1 LRKSMIMARRSLP
14 SPPAGEGKKSSPFG
28 SPKTPFFFILPI
40 LLTLLA
46 GTQAFAT
53 DAGVAQNVDTSPWWV
68 WPIILFIVTYLI
80 GIIAVLGGLGG
91 AVLFVPIV
99 SGFFPFH
106 YDFVRSAGLLVALS
120 ASLAAGPGL
129 LRRGLAD
136 FRLALPMGL
145 IQSTAAM
152 IGAMVG
158 LAVPAHIVQTA
169 MGMTILA
176 VVAILFFARRSEYP
190 EVGKADALSTA
201 LGIRGAYF
209 ETTLER
215 EVEWKI
221 HRTAKGMGM
230 FAIIGFM
237 AGMFGLGAGWAN
249 VPTFNLLMGA
259 PLKLSVATSMFLL
272 SITDTSAV
280 WVYINQGA
288 VLPMLV
294 APSLIGIMLGS
305 MTGVRLLTRA
315 KPTVIRKIV
324 MIMLFLAGLRA
335 MLKGMGI

>member
-1 LRKSMIMARRSLP
+1 MKRPIIVFLL
-14 SPPAGEGKKSSPFG
+14 SPFG
-28 SPKTPFFFILPI
+28 RSSSLLFVFILAS
-40 LLTLLA
+40 LFTVLA
-46 GTQAFAT
+46 GSQAFA
-53 DAGVAQNVDTSPWWV
+53 VDIAPMQEGEGTPWWV

-80 GIIAVLGGLGG
+80 GIIAVLGGVGG

-106 YDFVRSAGLLVALS
+106 LDFVRGAGLLVALS

-129 LRRGLAD
+129 LRKGLAD

-145 IQSTAAM
+145 IASTSAIA
-152 IGAMVG
+152 GAMAG
-158 LAVPAHIVQTA
+158 LALPAEVVQTA

-176 VVAILFFARRSEYP
+176 IVAIMFLASKSEYP
-190 EVGKADALSTA
+190 DIKRSDALSAA
-201 LGIRGAYF
+201 LGIHGVYF
-209 ETTLER
+209 EQTLGR
-215 EVEWKI
+215 NVEWKI

-230 FAIIGFM
+230 FVIIGFM

-249 VPTFNLLMGA
+249 VPTLNLLMGA
-259 PLKLSVATSMFLL
+259 PLKLSVGTSMFLL
-272 SITDTSAV
+272 SITDTTAA
-280 WVYINQGA
+280 WVYINNGA

-315 KPTVIRKIV
+315 KPTAIRKIV

-335 MLKGMGI
+335 MLKGLGI

>member
-1 LRKSMIMARRSLP
+1 
-14 SPPAGEGKKSSPFG
+14 
-28 SPKTPFFFILPI
+28 
-40 LLTLLA
+40 
-46 GTQAFAT
+46 
-53 DAGVAQNVDTSPWWV
+53 
-68 WPIILFIVTYLI
+68 
-80 GIIAVLGGLGG
+80 
-91 AVLFVPIV
+91 
-99 SGFFPFH
+99 
-106 YDFVRSAGLLVALS
+106 
-120 ASLAAGPGL
+120 
-129 LRRGLAD
+129 
-136 FRLALPMGL
+136 
-145 IQSTAAM
+145 M
-152 IGAMVG
+152 IGAMAG
-158 LAVPAHIVQTA
+158 LALPAEIVQTA

-176 VVAILFFARRSEYP
+176 VVAILFLARRSEYP
-190 EVGKADALSTA
+190 EVRQADALSTA
-201 LGIRGAYF
+201 LGINGVYF
-209 ETTLER
+209 EATLEK

-259 PLKLSVATSMFLL
+259 PLKLSVATSMFML

-315 KPTVIRKIV
+315 KPAVIRKIV

-335 MLKGMGI
+335 MLKGLGI

>member
-1 LRKSMIMARRSLP
+1 MKRPINFSSQ
-14 SPPAGEGKKSSPFG
+14 SPFSRG
-28 SPKTPFFFILPI
+28 RVAFVFILFG
-40 LLTLLA
+40 LLTLLVGA
-46 GTQAFAT
+46 QASAST
-53 DAGVAQNVDTSPWWV
+53 GSPVQLGEEVSWWV

-80 GIIAVLGGLGG
+80 GVIAVLGGVGG

-106 YDFVRSAGLLVALS
+106 LDFVRGAGLLVALS

-129 LRRGLAD
+129 LRKGLAD

-145 IQSTAAM
+145 IASTSAIA
-152 IGAMVG
+152 GAVIG
-158 LAVPAHIVQTA
+158 LALPADIVQTA

-176 VVAILFFARRSEYP
+176 IVVIMFLARKSDYP
-190 EVGKADALSTA
+190 KVKKSDALSAA
-201 LGIRGAYF
+201 LRIHGVYF
-209 ETTLER
+209 EETLGR
-215 EVEWKI
+215 NVEWKI
-221 HRTAKGMGM
+221 HHTPRGMGM
-230 FAIIGFM
+230 FVIIGFM

-249 VPTFNLLMGA
+249 VPTLNLLMGA

-272 SITDTSAV
+272 SITDTTAA

-305 MTGVRLLTRA
+305 MTGVRLLTKA
-315 KPTVIRKIV
+315 KPASIRKV
-324 MIMLFLAGLRA
+324 VLIMLFLAGLRA
-335 MLKGMGI
+335 MFKGLGIL